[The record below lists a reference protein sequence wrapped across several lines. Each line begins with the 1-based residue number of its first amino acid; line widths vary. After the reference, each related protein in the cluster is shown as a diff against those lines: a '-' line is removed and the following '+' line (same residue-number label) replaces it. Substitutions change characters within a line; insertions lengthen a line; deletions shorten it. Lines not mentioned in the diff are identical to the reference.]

1 MDFRWLVVVPASIVL
16 GFLFDWLNVPA
27 AWILAAIVASGA
39 AALISQRDMPVNK
52 HFYGI
57 SRGFI
62 GIMAAV
68 PLTLSS
74 AGQLIKYVPMGVA
87 VGIASVAFCMVGGL
101 LLAKMQKGAISR
113 ETGVLS
119 LLPGGASMMP
129 PLADEL
135 GANFRYVALTQ
146 YLRLLCVSI
155 SLPLLVTFMPH
166 PAGDSDASLQAS
178 TTWWVILLVLA
189 IAAFGEPIGKKL
201 RMPVASVM
209 GPIVLTV
216 VVSFFLPEGVTM
228 QPLEIFRILAFLS
241 IGWVCGGGLSM
252 PTLRHFGRQL
262 PATFGLIALI
272 LASCATLALPVM
284 AVFDITYFEAY
295 LATSPGALE
304 TVLALS
310 SEGGAGPIVVSLQ
323 IIRLILVLTVAAY
336 LPQILNLLFRG
347 RGKGHG
353 KDSSSA

>member
-74 AGQLIKYVPMGVA
+74 ASQLIKYVPMGIA
-87 VGIASVAFCMVGGL
+87 VGIASIAFCMVGGL

-135 GANFRYVALTQ
+135 GADFRYVALTQ
-146 YLRLLCVSI
+146 YLRLLCVSV

-166 PAGDSDASLQAS
+166 PSGDTDASLHANTQ
-178 TTWWVILLVLA
+178 WWVILLIVA
-189 IAAFGEPIGKKL
+189 IAAFG
-201 RMPVASVM
+201 
-209 GPIVLTV
+209 
-216 VVSFFLPEGVTM
+216 
-228 QPLEIFRILAFLS
+228 
-241 IGWVCGGGLSM
+241 
-252 PTLRHFGRQL
+252 
-262 PATFGLIALI
+262 
-272 LASCATLALPVM
+272 
-284 AVFDITYFEAY
+284 
-295 LATSPGALE
+295 
-304 TVLALS
+304 
-310 SEGGAGPIVVSLQ
+310 
-323 IIRLILVLTVAAY
+323 
-336 LPQILNLLFRG
+336 
-347 RGKGHG
+347 
-353 KDSSSA
+353 

>member
-74 AGQLIKYVPMGVA
+74 ASQLIKYVPMGIA
-87 VGIASVAFCMVGGL
+87 VGIASIAVCMVGGL

-135 GANFRYVALTQ
+135 GADFRYVALTQ
-146 YLRLLCVSI
+146 YLRLLCVSV

-166 PAGDSDASLQAS
+166 PSGDTDASLHANTQ
-178 TTWWVILLVLA
+178 WWVILLIVA
-189 IAAFGEPIGKKL
+189 IAAFGEPLGQKL
-201 RMPVASVM
+201 RIPVASVM
-209 GPIVLTV
+209 GPVVLTV
-216 VVSFFLPEGVTM
+216 LVSFLLPDAVTM
-228 QPLEIFRILAFLS
+228 QPLEIFRIMAFLS

-272 LASCATLALPVM
+272 LGSCATLAVPVM
-284 AVFDITYFEAY
+284 TVFDITYFEAY

-336 LPQILNLLFRG
+336 LPHILRFLFRG
-347 RGKGHG
+347 RGKT
-353 KDSSSA
+353 S